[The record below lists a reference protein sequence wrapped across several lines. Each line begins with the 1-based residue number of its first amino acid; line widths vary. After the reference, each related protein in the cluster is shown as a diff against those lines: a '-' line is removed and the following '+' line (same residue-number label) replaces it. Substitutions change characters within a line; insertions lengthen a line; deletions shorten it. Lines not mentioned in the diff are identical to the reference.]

1 MADHA
6 LFVGWGEVIPGREQQ
21 ALQVFN
27 EVIQYYGGLQQQ
39 GEIQGFEAFLL
50 EPHGGDLAGFLL
62 VRGDLD
68 KLARV
73 RTSDEF
79 IRLNQRAG
87 LVVQRFGV
95 VTAFTGDA
103 LTQQLGT
110 YQQQAGDLAR

>member
-6 LFVGWGEVIPGREQQ
+6 LFVGWGEVIPRREQQ

-27 EVIQYYGGLQQQ
+27 EVVQYYGELQQR
-39 GEIQGFEAFLL
+39 GEIEGFEAFLL

-79 IRLNQRAG
+79 IRFNQRAG

-95 VTAFTGDA
+95 VTAFTGDT
-103 LTQQLGT
+103 LNRQFGT
-110 YQQQAGDLAR
+110 YQQQAGELAR